1 MIDDAHGAFCAH
13 ETVFLRGA
21 AVGPLTGLRFGAKD
35 NFDVEGHRTGGGN
48 PDWLRTH
55 DPAAATG
62 PALRALLDAGAELV
76 GKTQMD
82 ELAYSINGEKD
93 RKSTRLNSSHT

>member
-1 MIDDAHGAFCAH
+1 MIDDRHGAFCGHA
-13 ETVFLRGA
+13 TVFVRGA
-21 AVGPLTGLRFGAKD
+21 AVGPLAGLRFGAKD

-55 DPAAATG
+55 DPAAATA

-76 GKTQMD
+76 GKTLKPK
-82 ELAYSINGEKD
+82 EAVAAG
-93 RKSTRLNSSHT
+93 